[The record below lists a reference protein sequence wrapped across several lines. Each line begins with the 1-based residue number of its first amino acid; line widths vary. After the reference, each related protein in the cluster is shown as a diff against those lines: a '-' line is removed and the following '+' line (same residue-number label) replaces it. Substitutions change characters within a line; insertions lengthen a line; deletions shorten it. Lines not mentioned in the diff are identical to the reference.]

1 MATPS
6 YPLTGTSERLTSA
19 VWTPLKSSPGPPPS
33 ERDLIRRLLALPPE
47 RRTHFLRKRVGIR
60 MSCL

>member
-1 MATPS
+1 MKKPRVTRKAK
-6 YPLTGTSERLTSA
+6 LDALRKESEL
-19 VWTPLKSSPGPPPS
+19 VI
-33 ERDLIRRLLALPPE
+33 RDQIRALLALPPE